1 MRPDPDDAEVK
12 AFILTTTLQSYTG
25 IARML
30 VTLFGRDR
38 AWPVAMIRAERAL
51 SPRFGLYRYR
61 DDPTVLAFIL
71 DRMGLMPL
79 DKLMSQ
85 AEAAFEGRFPS
96 RSQTHRIVSDLR
108 QEAIEGAG
116 ATIPRKHP

>member
-1 MRPDPDDAEVK
+1 MQPDPNDAEVK
-12 AFILTTTLQSYTG
+12 AFILTTTLETYTG
-25 IARML
+25 IARLL
-30 VTLFGRDR
+30 VIQFGRDR
-38 AWPVAMIRAERAL
+38 AWPEAMIRAERAL
-51 SPRFGLYRYR
+51 SPRFGLSRYR
-61 DDPTVLAFIL
+61 DDPAVLAFIL

-116 ATIPRKHP
+116 ATVTRKRP